1 MSLRRIRIFGDPVL
15 TTPAEPVT
23 DFDELWRILVDD
35 MMETMD
41 HYRGAGLAANQ
52 VGVLRRVFVYN
63 CGGRRGHIVN
73 PVWEHE
79 GDETQ
84 YGPEGCLSVPSIHA
98 DTRRWMNVSVTGQT
112 VDGDPVSFSADGILA
127 RCIQHETDHLD
138 GVMYMRRL
146 EPDIRKE
153 TMAQIRTAEWFAH
166 PELAYRDKDGVK
178 N

>member
-23 DFDELWRILVDD
+23 DFDEPLRILVDD

-84 YGPEGCLSVPSIHA
+84 YGPEGCLSIDPRRYSTMDERFRHRA
-98 DTRRWMNVSVTGQT
+98 DCRRGPRVIFG
-112 VDGDPVSFSADGILA
+112 
-127 RCIQHETDHLD
+127 
-138 GVMYMRRL
+138 RRYSGTL
-146 EPDIRKE
+146 
-153 TMAQIRTAEWFAH
+153 H
-166 PELAYRDKDGVK
+166 PA
-178 N
+178 